1 MTHVY
6 NPLLG
11 GGDGPIARGLRQ
23 ACAVWQVSET
33 NENNKKN
40 VSLNLSVLGEFHM
53 V

>member
-1 MTHVY
+1 MTRVY

-23 ACAVWQVSET
+23 ACAVCKSLKQMKIT
-33 NENNKKN
+33 KKK